1 MTETGGPSMPTLPT
15 ARVSRRQLQLV
26 LLLDCSGSMAGEK
39 IASLNYAIRSALSEL
54 RTAAEENPEI
64 DVRLSA
70 LKFSTGAEWHI
81 DTPLAIN
88 DLQWEDLTAGGETA
102 MGQAL
107 DMTVDF
113 LNSGKCAG
121 RQLPPIVLL
130 VTDGYATD
138 DFDASFERFMQ
149 HEAAK
154 AALRIAVAIG
164 DSADEEAL
172 RTFVDTDT
180 TGIAPLCA
188 RSAPDLVKH
197 IKWATTAPVK
207 ARSSPTNAPSNV
219 EGLAQ
224 DTNRLL
230 ADDSEIVW

>member
-1 MTETGGPSMPTLPT
+1 MTDSGTPPMPTMPT
-15 ARVSRRQLQLV
+15 AVVSRRQLQLV

-54 RTAAEENPEI
+54 RAAAEENPEI

-81 DTPLAIN
+81 DTPTPID
-88 DLQWEDLTAGGETA
+88 DLQWVDLAAGGETA

-113 LNSGKCAG
+113 FNSGKFSG

-138 DFDASFERFMQ
+138 DFDASFASFMQ

-154 AALRIAVAIG
+154 CAMRIAIAIG
-164 DSADEEAL
+164 DSADEDAL
-172 RTFVDTDT
+172 RTFVDTEK

-207 ARSSPTNAPSNV
+207 ATTSPTNAPSSV